1 LVEKAV
7 TALMLFLQFSC
18 ESSGD
23 QRIGESK
30 VWLSAVLLMVTLL
43 TAVSDTSVS
52 KFPFTSNL
60 VIAGRTGQG
69 SV

>member
-1 LVEKAV
+1 MVEKAV

-30 VWLSAVLLMVTLL
+30 VWLSAVLLKFEEKVLAGTETKLWIHH
-43 TAVSDTSVS
+43 TNRKQKPRTS
-52 KFPFTSNL
+52 
-60 VIAGRTGQG
+60 
-69 SV
+69 